1 MTAQVG
7 LDVQG
12 HRLFAIP
19 FNIDKG
25 GIPVVFIHGITA
37 SINFWKPIQVPLF
50 QDRFRWYSLS
60 LPGHY
65 PATFPSG
72 FQTESLT
79 GDMIIEVLAEAIR
92 KLVGEQPVIV
102 AGHSTGGLA
111 AVGIAGRYPD
121 MVTGVISISG
131 FVQGRWNGALGLLQ
145 RIASLG
151 SLGPWFFRMSLSLL
165 AAYRSIYRLA
175 AGLYAKDRK
184 ALYSYPDFE
193 AIFDII
199 HTDAKKLQA
208 DYLFPFFKRLPD
220 IDISE
225 IIPLVSKPTLVVAG
239 DCDPIV
245 PPEQSRAIAD
255 KVLKAELH
263 FFEGAGHLPMFE
275 RAEMYNAVIAKW
287 VDGLSLG

>member
-1 MTAQVG
+1 M
-7 LDVQG
+7 
-12 HRLFAIP
+12 
-19 FNIDKG
+19 
-25 GIPVVFIHGITA
+25 
-37 SINFWKPIQVPLF
+37 
-50 QDRFRWYSLS
+50 
-60 LPGHY
+60 
-65 PATFPSG
+65 
-72 FQTESLT
+72 
-79 GDMIIEVLAEAIR
+79 
-92 KLVGEQPVIV
+92 
-102 AGHSTGGLA
+102 
-111 AVGIAGRYPD
+111 GIAGRYPD

-131 FVQGRWNGALGLLQ
+131 FCSREGGTVRLGLLQ